1 LKAVVE
7 NSRIQER
14 RRERQQQICQ
24 GAMKIFRKKG
34 FNATTMRDIA
44 EASQVSL
51 GNLYNYISRKED
63 ILFLIHSDVLNQIHT
78 QFVKVVRTRDDPV
91 KRLINV
97 VGKLFDLTCKLK
109 DEMLFI
115 YTETKSL
122 KRQQM
127 QVILKRESQFVEIFE
142 NLVEKVGQK
151 ERLKDKETDLIANLI
166 VFTMAVYPLRGW
178 NVLPKRS
185 KEELRHSLIRF
196 ILRGAGVS
204 EEEFNRHMDK
214 KVNKRT
220 SLGKL
225 STRTQSKI

>member
-1 LKAVVE
+1 MKAAVE

-51 GNLYNYISRKED
+51 GNLYNYIHGKED
-63 ILFLIHSDVLNQIHT
+63 LLFLIHSDVLDRIQR
-78 QFVKVVRTRDDPV
+78 QFEKVMRTYHDPV
-91 KRLINV
+91 EQMVHV
-97 VGKLFDLTCKLK
+97 VAELFDLACQLK

-122 KRQQM
+122 KRSQLHT
-127 QVILKRESQFVEIFE
+127 ILQRESQFVATFE
-142 NLVEKVGQK
+142 TLVEKVATKGQFQHR
-151 ERLKDKETDLIANLI
+151 EPDLIANLV

-178 NVLPKRS
+178 NILPRRS
-185 KEELRHSLIRF
+185 SEELRQALIRF
-196 ILRGAGVS
+196 VLRGVGVS
-204 EEEFNRHMDK
+204 EREINRAIGLLASRGRIEKDSQPRHA
-214 KVNKRT
+214 
-220 SLGKL
+220 
-225 STRTQSKI
+225 